1 MESVT
6 TLTTIRS
13 ISQTDHITDLLPHL
27 PLRRIPLQKRS
38 RQRVIDILG
47 TGNELLLTHGTE
59 GVTTSSISEHAA
71 IPIGSVYQ
79 FFPDRDALLL
89 SLVELS
95 GHSLINQLGEVY
107 SSSAVSLPQRCS
119 DMVEALSVNW
129 GQDAIGARSW
139 NILLSS
145 PATAQAAGRLHQ
157 QAAAALQQAL
167 HCEQNHLVDVP
178 QRCTLLLTT
187 MTSVFATSV
196 FAGRAGHSPEPD
208 STTVV
213 ALRKWAGQLLV

>member
-13 ISQTDHITDLLPHL
+13 ITQADHVSNLLPHL
-27 PLRRIPLQKRS
+27 PLRRTPLQKRS

-47 TGNELLLTHGTE
+47 TGTELLLTHGTE
-59 GVTTSSISEHAA
+59 GVTTSSISERAA
-71 IPIGSVYQ
+71 IPIGSIYQ

-119 DMVEALSVNW
+119 DVVEALSGNW

-145 PATAQAAGRLHQ
+145 PATAPAAERLHQ
-157 QAAAALQQAL
+157 QAAVALQQAL
-167 HCEQNHLVDVP
+167 HCDQNHLADVP

-187 MTSVFATSV
+187 MTSVFAGH
-196 FAGRAGHSPEPD
+196 AAHSPDPD

-213 ALRKWAGQLLV
+213 ALRKWAGHLFE